1 MKKLFLTIIASMLI
15 ITAMA
20 QGGINLR
27 LNPEQNKVYSFSLK
41 SDQTITQT
49 VNGNQQNVDT
59 KTDYAVS
66 FKMVDK
72 TADFIVAEITFDT
85 LITSTNTMGRQ
96 VNISSSVEGDMKSS
110 ETTDILSCIMN
121 RLTKNTLYVK
131 IDYSGKPLEI
141 VNLKMVSGII
151 TRDTSEITLEEPMAG
166 AVKKQISNVVSDNT
180 LKTMIGAF
188 TYCLPNREVAKGDK
202 WDITQQTNSG
212 GMMLNIKT
220 TYDLNT
226 INGND
231 ADVAAESAIKAE
243 ENAAPM
249 QSGGATITYDDLSG
263 LGKSAMVIDMATGLL
278 TESRTKTHITG
289 NLGVSAPGVSM
300 QIPMD
305 INSESLVTRGK

>member
-1 MKKLFLTIIASMLI
+1 MKRLFLSVTAAMFFIAG
-15 ITAMA
+15 MA
-20 QGGINLR
+20 QGGFSLK
-27 LNPEQNKVYSFSLK
+27 LNPEMNKVYNFHLK

-49 VNGNQQNVDT
+49 INGNQQNVDS

-72 TADFIVAEITFDT
+72 TADFIVAEINFDT
-85 LITSTNTMGRQ
+85 LITNTNTMGRQ
-96 VNISSSVEGDMKSS
+96 VSISSAVEGDIKSS

-121 RLTKNTLYVK
+121 RLSKNTLYVK

-141 VNLKMVSGII
+141 VNLKMVSGMI
-151 TRDTSEITLEEPMAG
+151 TQDTSYITLEEPMAG
-166 AVKKQISNVVSDNT
+166 AVKKQISSIVSDNT

-188 TYCLPNREVAKGDK
+188 TYCLPNREVSRGDK

-220 TYDLNT
+220 TYDLKA

-263 LGKSAMVIDMATGLL
+263 LGKSDMVIDMATGLV

-305 INSESLVTRGK
+305 INSESVVTRDK

>member
-1 MKKLFLTIIASMLI
+1 MKKLFLTIIASMLLI
-15 ITAMA
+15 AAMA
-20 QGGINLR
+20 QEGINLR

-41 SDQTITQT
+41 SDQTIMQT
-49 VNGNQQNVDT
+49 VNGNQQNVDS

-85 LITSTNTMGRQ
+85 LITNTNTMGKQ
-96 VNISSSVEGDMKSS
+96 VSISSAVEGDIKSS

-121 RLTKNTLYVK
+121 RLSKNTLYVK

-151 TRDTSEITLEEPMAG
+151 TKDTSEITLEEPMAA

-180 LKTMIGAF
+180 LKTMISAF
-188 TYCLPNREVAKGDK
+188 TYCLPNREVSKGDK
-202 WDITQQTNSG
+202 WDITQQTSSG

-220 TYDLNT
+220 TYDLND

-231 ADVAAESAIKAE
+231 ADVEAESAIRAK

-263 LGKSAMVIDMATGLL
+263 LGKSVMVIDMATGLL

-305 INSESLVTRGK
+305 INSESVITRDK